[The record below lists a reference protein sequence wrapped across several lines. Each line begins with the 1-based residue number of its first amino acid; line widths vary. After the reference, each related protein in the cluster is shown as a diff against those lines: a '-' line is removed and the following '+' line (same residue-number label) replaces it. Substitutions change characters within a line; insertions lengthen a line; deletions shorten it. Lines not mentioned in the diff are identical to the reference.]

1 MKSHDTSLKVLMQQV
16 ASGAAQLPDFQRGWV
31 WDDGRIRALIYSVI
45 RNFPVGA
52 AMFLEYGS
60 PEIQFRYQP
69 IEGAPASAAGEK
81 PSMLILDG
89 QQRLTSLYNAMYA
102 AHPVKTQTEKK
113 QPIERYYYLDIEKA
127 LDPSSDADEIVRSIP
142 ATKLVTSNFGRTV
155 ELDVT
160 TQEKEFEHKLFP
172 LNIILDYVK
181 GQDWQ
186 NKYYAYHHFQ
196 PEVIAEF
203 TQFSTQFV
211 MRTIEYAMPVITLEK
226 DTPKEAVCQVFENVN
241 TGGVSLTVF
250 ELVTAVFA
258 MHNFPLRKDWE
269 ERQKRYFS
277 DEILSVLTATDFLTS
292 LTLLASYAG
301 GRTVSCKKKDVLNLT
316 FEDYQTY
323 ADALCDGFVLARN
336 FLKEERIF
344 SRKDLPYTT
353 QLIPLG
359 AICTVLAGEHQ
370 LMTKVV
376 RDKVRRWYW
385 CGVFG
390 ELYGSA
396 NETRY
401 ANDIVQVVAW
411 VKGGDL
417 PKTVTD
423 AYFNP
428 RRLLGM
434 QSRQSAAYKGIMA
447 LILKNKSRDF
457 ISGVEM
463 DFTCFSDENV
473 DIHHI
478 FPRAYAES
486 QHYEKAKWNSVVNKT
501 PISAKSNR
509 TIGGDAPSKYLGSL
523 ERAGAITPE
532 NLDEI
537 VETHWIDHELLRKDD
552 FEAFIVDRA
561 KKLLDAIEQATGMPV
576 SGRDS
581 EDVVQAFGQTLK

>member
-52 AMFLEYGS
+52 AMFLEYGN

-69 IEGAPASAAGEK
+69 IEGAPASAVSEK

-258 MHNFPLRKDWE
+258 MHDFPLRKDWE

-277 DEILSVLTATDFLTS
+277 DEILSVLTATDFLTA
-292 LTLLASYAG
+292 LTLLASYSG

-344 SRKDLPYTT
+344 SRKDLP
-353 QLIPLG
+353 
-359 AICTVLAGEHQ
+359 
-370 LMTKVV
+370 
-376 RDKVRRWYW
+376 D
-385 CGVFG
+385 
-390 ELYGSA
+390 
-396 NETRY
+396 
-401 ANDIVQVVAW
+401 
-411 VKGGDL
+411 
-417 PKTVTD
+417 
-423 AYFNP
+423 
-428 RRLLGM
+428 
-434 QSRQSAAYKGIMA
+434 
-447 LILKNKSRDF
+447 
-457 ISGVEM
+457 
-463 DFTCFSDENV
+463 
-473 DIHHI
+473 
-478 FPRAYAES
+478 
-486 QHYEKAKWNSVVNKT
+486 
-501 PISAKSNR
+501 
-509 TIGGDAPSKYLGSL
+509 
-523 ERAGAITPE
+523 
-532 NLDEI
+532 
-537 VETHWIDHELLRKDD
+537 
-552 FEAFIVDRA
+552 
-561 KKLLDAIEQATGMPV
+561 V
-576 SGRDS
+576 SH
-581 EDVVQAFGQTLK
+581 